1 MENSRKQ
8 LCEVNLISAY
18 IDGEL
23 EITAS
28 LLFETHLDDCQN
40 CRAELRLHQQFM
52 CELDSALANEPDVVV
67 PANFSQMVAARAVSD
82 MSGVRSRAENR
93 KALVFCVILG
103 IAGFVLIGPSTR
115 QMTLNLTQRSLS
127 KFFGFIDLA
136 WHAVYDLVASIAVIS
151 RVLSRK
157 FIVETGN
164 LGVALVLLAFAAFL
178 LSRLLTSYHRTDAIE

>member
-1 MENSRKQ
+1 MENSREQ

-23 EITAS
+23 EISTS
-28 LLFETHLDDCQN
+28 LLFEDHLDDCQN

-52 CELDSALANEPDVVV
+52 CELDSVLANEPDVVM
-67 PANFSQMVAARAVSD
+67 PANFSQMVAVRAVSD

-93 KALVFCVILG
+93 KALVFCLILG

-115 QMTLNLTQRSLS
+115 QMTLNLAQRSLG
-127 KFFGFIDLA
+127 KFFGFVDLA

-157 FIVETGN
+157 FIIETGN

-178 LSRLLTSYHRTDAIE
+178 LSRLLASYHRTDAIE